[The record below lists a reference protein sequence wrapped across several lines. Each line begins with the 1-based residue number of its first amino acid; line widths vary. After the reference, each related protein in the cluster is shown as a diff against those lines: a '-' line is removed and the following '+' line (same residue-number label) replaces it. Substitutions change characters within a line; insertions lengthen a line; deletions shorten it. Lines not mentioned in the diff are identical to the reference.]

1 MGMESYQK
9 GKIGEEI
16 ARIYLGG
23 KGFKILEQNYHSQQ
37 GEVDLI
43 ACYKDL
49 LVFIEV
55 KNYSYQSWGSPFGAI
70 TKNKRNSIIHAART
84 YLWKNNI
91 KDINCRF
98 DVLSI
103 YHRRDGSHQI
113 EHLEDAFYVN

>member
-16 ARIYLGG
+16 ARIYLEQ
-23 KGFKILEQNYHSQQ
+23 KGFKILEQNYHSRQ

-43 ACYKDL
+43 AKFRDL

-55 KNYSYQSWGSPFGAI
+55 KSYSYRSYGSPFGAI
-70 TKNKRNSIIHAART
+70 TKTKRRSIIHAART
-84 YLWKNNI
+84 YLYRNRI

-103 YHRRDGSHQI
+103 YHKRDGSNEI
-113 EHLEDAFYVN
+113 DHLEDAFYVN